1 MVEKDPVQA
10 MKLHVIQGDQ
20 LNMSV
25 FFWYLAKS
33 VTSEM
38 YVYSTPMKSLNCSH
52 IVRRFLNEMKDNLSV
67 KSRFVVLLID
77 RLALIYRLSY
87 SKNWGSEP

>member
-1 MVEKDPVQA
+1 MFDFTTGVA
-10 MKLHVIQGDQ
+10 KLHNKTIRSKKGLKMTPIPTESVLGGQVSVQGAQ

-33 VTSEM
+33 VTSVM

-52 IVRRFLNEMKDNLSV
+52 IVC
-67 KSRFVVLLID
+67 I
-77 RLALIYRLSY
+77 AA
-87 SKNWGSEP
+87 SEPKIIE